1 MAKTLKC
8 QVTFP
13 LTLIV
18 NSESEKDL
26 EGARA
31 EAREIVA
38 SGKELHGEQKAMINA
53 FASERTTEQL
63 LELILRKGIRELV
76 RAELK
81 SEMNNSETKC
91 RIGDIKVDF
100 NAFDPCGCNACHSG
114 PSKFCEASFK

>member
-38 SGKELHGEQKAMINA
+38 SGKELRGEQKAMITA

-63 LELILRKGIRELV
+63 MELILRKGIRELV

-81 SEMNNSETKC
+81 SEMNNSGTKC

-100 NAFDPCGCNACHSG
+100 TPHKTPAPSPEFDSD
-114 PSKFCEASFK
+114 PSVVGE